1 MNLDQKISL
10 ATKLAIL
17 LSMGPDDERQEPRL
31 CFDFG
36 QDESQRFVR
45 MQRVFNGVKLV
56 IAESD
61 SFASYDAAID
71 DLIARLKAAGRAR
84 ANELVRLCA

>member
-1 MNLDQKISL
+1 
-10 ATKLAIL
+10 
-17 LSMGPDDERQEPRL
+17 
-31 CFDFG
+31 
-36 QDESQRFVR
+36 VR